1 MALKRLLPFLL
12 VFTATLARA
21 EESWMG
27 IYLQG
32 NKLGYASYRTSPE
45 GLDGKPGSRTD
56 STTVLSSKMLGAALA
71 MKITSTTWL
80 DPKGA
85 PIRMKFLT
93 ESSDR
98 SQTLLAD
105 FSVNQ
110 IKVQIDNN
118 GAKSSKTLPIPAGAK
133 IVDDATS
140 AFMVGD
146 RPPVGKSM
154 DFYVLDPTTV
164 SLIKNTAVYR
174 GKMQTEVREKQ
185 TDAEM
190 IEIQDP
196 RATTK
201 VFMSSKGDLLKIEGP
216 LGMVMLPET
225 KDEALAE
232 ADASKPKADLAFAT
246 AINTTPRIERASS
259 LKRLRLDISGLSLE
273 RLPSDPHQTVQR
285 SGSSWIIDVHPVAPT
300 VSSKTTIAAAAKNRE
315 VWIKPAMH
323 MPSSGAEFK
332 SLAKRII
339 GSDKSLLGATQ
350 KVRDHV
356 HSIMSPNAGIGVLR
370 DASEVLKTKEGVCR
384 DYAILT
390 ATLLRAAGIPAR
402 LCSGLLAEQGQ
413 LFYHAWVE
421 VWTGREWIGVDSTR
435 AERAFSAAHI
445 KLAQGNVE
453 EAFTFFVLD
462 GAKVKVLETKY

>member
-1 MALKRLLPFLL
+1 
-12 VFTATLARA
+12 
-21 EESWMG
+21 MG

-32 NKLGYASYRTSPE
+32 NKLGYASYKTSPE

-56 STTVLSSKMLGAALA
+56 SSTVLSSKMLGAALS
-71 MKITSTTWL
+71 MTITSTTWL
-80 DPKGA
+80 DPKGV
-85 PIRMKFLT
+85 PVRMKFLT
-93 ESSDR
+93 QSSDR

-105 FSVNQ
+105 FSANQ

-118 GAKSSKTLPIPAGAK
+118 GAKTVKTLPIPAGAK

-196 RATTK
+196 RASTK
-201 VFMSSKGDLLKIEGP
+201 VFMSAKGDLLKIEGP
-216 LGMVMLPET
+216 LGMVMLPES
-225 KDEALAE
+225 KEEALAE

-246 AINTTPRIERASS
+246 AINTEPRIDRASS
-259 LKRLRLDISGLSLE
+259 LKSLKLSMTGLSLQS
-273 RLPSDPHQTVQR
+273 LPSDAHQTVSR
-285 SGSSWIIDVHPVAPT
+285 SGEAWVVSVHPVKPSA
-300 VSSKTTIAAAAKNRE
+300 SAKTTIATAAKGRE
-315 VWIKPAMH
+315 AWTKPAMH
-323 MPSSGAEFK
+323 IPSSSAEFK
-332 SLAKRII
+332 TLSKKII
-339 GSDKSLLGATQ
+339 GSDKTVLGATQ
-350 KVRDHV
+350 KIRDHV

-421 VWTGREWIGVDSTR
+421 VWTGKEWVGVDSTR
-435 AERAFSAAHI
+435 SERAFSAAHI

-453 EAFTFFVLD
+453 EAFIFFVLD